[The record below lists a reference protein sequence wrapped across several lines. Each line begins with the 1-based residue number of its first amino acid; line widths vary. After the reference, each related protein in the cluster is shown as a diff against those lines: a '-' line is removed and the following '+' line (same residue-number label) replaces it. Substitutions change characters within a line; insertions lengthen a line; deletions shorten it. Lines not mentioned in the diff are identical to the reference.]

1 MKPVLLSLV
10 FALLLPL
17 ISVSQPVQGSKEI
30 SLQGYVTSR
39 DISVKEKGSSSSDS
53 YSDDMTI
60 GSLYLRMG
68 YFITDNF
75 SIDPELNWGF
85 TDQTSPAFAFS
96 LNGSFHAPLKENLFV
111 FVTGGAG
118 LSNSVPFFNVA
129 VDRYTEKFDITM
141 YNFGGGIKYYL
152 TENLAL
158 RTEFRYQIYN
168 FEEKE
173 EAWGPYPGYTLETT
187 IKNSSLLVG
196 FSVLL

>member
-1 MKPVLLSLV
+1 MKSVLLSLV

-17 ISVSQPVQGSKEI
+17 ISVAQPVQGSKEI

-39 DISVKEKGSSSSDS
+39 DEKITEKGTPNSES
-53 YSDDMTI
+53 YDMTV

-85 TDQTSPAFAFS
+85 TDKTPPSFAFS
-96 LNGSFHAPLKENLFV
+96 LNGSFHAPLKENIFV

-118 LSNSVPFFNVA
+118 LSNSVPFLNVS
-129 VDRYTEKFDITM
+129 VNRYTEKFDIAM

-158 RTEFRYQIYN
+158 RTEFRYQVYSY
-168 FEEKE
+168 EEKE
-173 EAWGPYPGYTLETT
+173 EAWGPFPGYTLETT